1 MKASRQKLW
10 RKILFWLALLLLLL
24 AVLAARPT
32 IHIARALWND
42 CDDIVAPPPPGTAN
56 DASRLNET
64 PVREVW
70 HIPSD
75 RLLAE
80 SQLADLLHRARTN
93 HLKVCIA
100 GTRHTMGAHT
110 IVDGGIVVDML
121 PFNRMELDAP
131 QKILRVQAGARWR
144 EVIRFLN
151 AQGLSVEIMQSND
164 DFTVGGSLSV
174 NCHGWQFNR
183 PPIASSVESLRLMR
197 ADGTVVIC
205 SRTENRE
212 LFSLALGGYGLVGI
226 ILDVKLRVVPNERYQ
241 MHRTTVATKNF
252 ATTIAARSSDTNIA
266 MLYGRLNVAAEGFLS
281 EGIINI
287 LRRQPDVVAPVTEFR
302 PRKLRQLKR
311 AIFRGSV
318 GSDYGKRLRWRAE
331 QTLDPWISGDVFERN
346 ALLSDSATWFENRC
360 TNATDILMECFVPPA
375 QFEPF
380 LAELRQI
387 IPQNKADL
395 LNLTVR
401 HVNQDH
407 DSFLGY
413 ADREMFALVMLFHQ
427 GRDAAGEA
435 RMQTTAQEIITAAL
449 AHEGRYYLPYRSH
462 ATVEQFARAY
472 PQAGEF
478 FTLKQKYDPE
488 GLFENGFSRRYGK

>member
-1 MKASRQKLW
+1 MKAPRPKLW
-10 RKILFWLALLLLLL
+10 RKILCWLALLLFLL
-24 AVLAARPT
+24 AMLAARPT

-42 CDDIVAPPPPGTAN
+42 CDDIVAPPPPGTAD
-56 DASRLNET
+56 DASRLSET
-64 PVREVW
+64 KVREVW
-70 HIPSD
+70 PIPSD

-80 SQLADLLHRARTN
+80 SQLADLLRRARTN
-93 HLKVCIA
+93 HLKVSIA
-100 GTRHTMGAHT
+100 GARHSMGAHT
-110 IVDGGIVVDML
+110 IADGGIVVDML
-121 PFNRMELDAP
+121 PFNRMELDTP
-131 QKILRVQAGARWR
+131 QKVLRVQAGARWR

-226 ILDVKLRVVPNERYQ
+226 ILDVKLRVVPNERYRMQ
-241 MHRTTVATKNF
+241 RTTVATKDF
-252 ATTIAARSSDTNIA
+252 ATTIAAQSSNTNIA
-266 MLYGRLNVAAEGFLS
+266 MIYGRLNVAAEGFLG
-281 EGIINI
+281 EGILNV
-287 LRRQPDVVAPVTEFR
+287 LRRQPNETALVTEFR
-302 PRKLRQLKR
+302 PRKLTKLKR
-311 AIFRGSV
+311 AVFRGSV
-318 GSDYGKRLRWRAE
+318 GDDYGKRLRWRAE
-331 QTLDPWISGDVFERN
+331 QLLDPWLSGDVFERN
-346 ALLSDSATWFENRC
+346 ALLSESATWFENRC
-360 TNATDILMECFVPPA
+360 TDATDILMECFVPPA

-387 IPQNKADL
+387 IPRNQADL

-401 HVNQDH
+401 QVNQDR

-413 ADREMFALVMLFHQ
+413 ADREMFALVMLFHHN
-427 GRDAAGEA
+427 RDAAGEA
-435 RMQTTAQEIITAAL
+435 RMKITAQEIIAAAL

-462 ATVEQFARAY
+462 ATAEQFASAY
-472 PQAGEF
+472 PQAEQF
-478 FTLKQKYDPE
+478 FTLKRKYDPE
-488 GLFENGFSRRYGK
+488 GRFENGFSRSYGK